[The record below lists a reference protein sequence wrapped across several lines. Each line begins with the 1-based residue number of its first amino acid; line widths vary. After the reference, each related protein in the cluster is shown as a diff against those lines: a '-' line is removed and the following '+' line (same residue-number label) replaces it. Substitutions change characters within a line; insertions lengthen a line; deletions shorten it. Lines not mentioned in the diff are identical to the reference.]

1 MKSNQKLLV
10 YVQLLEAK
18 LPTAS
23 FTHAHNLERYV
34 QEGRI
39 NNVAELE
46 HYIHNHLQPHLFR
59 WEAPAIYSVYRAEA
73 EQDAHTLARMDKAIM
88 EQIIAPDHMEEA
100 RKTGK
105 RLLKLAHNLYPWINF
120 ELLEQAMKEHGAI
133 LSLTVLHAWIN
144 IQLGMQ
150 REQAI
155 ECYFYTLLSC
165 CMGRVARP
173 LGLTIKEA
181 QQLTDQWSSAMN
193 QQWLQQAYEARYEQD
208 NDTFAAPF
216 SATLPLSQSMSGH

>member
-34 QEGRI
+34 QEGKI
-39 NNVAELE
+39 TNVAELE
-46 HYIHNHLQPHLFR
+46 HHIHHHLQPHLFR
-59 WEAPAIYSVYRAEA
+59 WEAPAIYNVYHAET
-73 EQDAHTLARMDKAIM
+73 EQDAHTIARMDRAIM
-88 EQIIAPDHMEEA
+88 EQIIEPDHMEEA
-100 RKTGK
+100 IKTGK
-105 RLLKLAHNLYPWINF
+105 RLLKLARNLYPWMRF
-120 ELLEQAMKEHGAI
+120 ELLEQAMKQHGAI

-173 LGLTIKEA
+173 LGLTIREA
-181 QQLTDQWSSAMN
+181 QQLTDQWSSTMN
-193 QQWLQQAYEARYEQD
+193 EQWLEQVYKARPKQE
-208 NDTFAAPF
+208 NDPLAHSFPPP
-216 SATLPLSQSMSGH
+216 LPLS

>member
-23 FTHAHNLERYV
+23 FTHAHNLERHV
-34 QEGRI
+34 QEGRMTRV
-39 NNVAELE
+39 NELE

-59 WEAPAIYSVYRAEA
+59 WEAPAIYGVYLAEA
-73 EQDAHTLARMDKAIM
+73 QQDAHTLARMDHAIIR
-88 EQIIAPDHMEEA
+88 QIIEPDHMQEA
-100 RKTGK
+100 SQTGK
-105 RLLKLAHNLYPWINF
+105 RLLKLARNLYPWMSF
-120 ELLEQAMKEHGAI
+120 ELLEQAMKQHGAI

-165 CMGRVARP
+165 CMGRVAKP
-173 LGLTIKEA
+173 LGLTIREA
-181 QQLTDQWSSAMN
+181 QQLTDEWSSIME
-193 QQWLQQAYEARYEQD
+193 QQWLAQAQEAYHEQSQLLSPS
-208 NDTFAAPF
+208 FQ
-216 SATLPLSQSMSGH
+216 SPLSLSPTVSGN

>member
-23 FTHAHNLERYV
+23 FTHAHNLERHV
-34 QEGRI
+34 QEGRMTS
-39 NNVAELE
+39 VAELE

-59 WEAPAIYSVYRAEA
+59 WEAPAIYGVYLAEA
-73 EQDAHTLARMDKAIM
+73 QQDAHTLARMDHAIIR
-88 EQIIAPDHMEEA
+88 QIIEPDHMQEA
-100 RKTGK
+100 SQTGK
-105 RLLKLAHNLYPWINF
+105 RLLKLARNLYPWMSF
-120 ELLEQAMKEHGAI
+120 ELLEQAMKQHGAI

-165 CMGRVARP
+165 CMGRVAKP
-173 LGLTIKEA
+173 LGLTIREA
-181 QQLTDQWSSAMN
+181 QQLTDEWSSIME
-193 QQWLQQAYEARYEQD
+193 QQWLAQAQEAYHEQSQLLPPS
-208 NDTFAAPF
+208 FQ
-216 SATLPLSQSMSGH
+216 SPLSLSPTVSGN

>member
-23 FTHAHNLERYV
+23 FTHAHNLERHV
-34 QEGRI
+34 QEGRMTS
-39 NNVAELE
+39 VAELE

-59 WEAPAIYSVYRAEA
+59 WEAPAIYGVYLAEA
-73 EQDAHTLARMDKAIM
+73 QQDAHTLARMDHAIIR
-88 EQIIAPDHMEEA
+88 QIIEPDHMQEA
-100 RKTGK
+100 SQTGK
-105 RLLKLAHNLYPWINF
+105 RLLKLARNLYPWMSF
-120 ELLEQAMKEHGAI
+120 ELLEQAMKQHGAI

-165 CMGRVARP
+165 CMGRVAKP
-173 LGLTIKEA
+173 LGLTIREA
-181 QQLTDQWSSAMN
+181 QQLTDEWSSIME
-193 QQWLQQAYEARYEQD
+193 QHWLEQAQEAYHEQSQLLPPS
-208 NDTFAAPF
+208 FQ
-216 SATLPLSQSMSGH
+216 SPLSLSPSVSGN

>member
-23 FTHAHNLERYV
+23 FTHAHNLERHV
-34 QEGRI
+34 QEGRMTS
-39 NNVAELE
+39 VAELE

-59 WEAPAIYSVYRAEA
+59 WEAPAIYGVYLAEA
-73 EQDAHTLARMDKAIM
+73 QQDAHTLVRMDHAIIR
-88 EQIIAPDHMEEA
+88 QIIEPDHMQEA
-100 RKTGK
+100 SQTGK
-105 RLLKLAHNLYPWINF
+105 RLLKLARNLYPWMSF
-120 ELLEQAMKEHGAI
+120 ELLEQAMKQHGAI

-165 CMGRVARP
+165 CMGRVAKP
-173 LGLTIKEA
+173 LGLTIREA
-181 QQLTDQWSSAMN
+181 QQLTDEWSSIME
-193 QQWLQQAYEARYEQD
+193 QQWLAQAQEAYHEQSQLLPPS
-208 NDTFAAPF
+208 FQ
-216 SATLPLSQSMSGH
+216 SPLSLSPTVSGN